1 MVENDI
7 DEFLKEIRKYELIH
21 NIEENQILKIVNLHL
36 TIIISN
42 YEKLQRRMVH
52 RTESDDEAL

>member
-7 DEFLKEIRKYELIH
+7 DEFLKELKKFELL
-21 NIEENQILKIVNLHL
+21 NKIEEGKLLQIANTHL